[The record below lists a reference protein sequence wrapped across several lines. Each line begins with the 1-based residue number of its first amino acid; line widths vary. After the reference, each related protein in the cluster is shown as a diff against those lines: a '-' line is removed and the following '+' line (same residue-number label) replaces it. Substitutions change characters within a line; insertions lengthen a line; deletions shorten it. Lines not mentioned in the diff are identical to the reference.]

1 MECGSGGDASVVH
14 ADCIGYEGKLHGS
27 IEQVDFPKIAKS
39 QDHFSSFSSLFGVR
53 VSLNVMLGKYVS
65 ILVYEVESWLDVF
78 VEITIS
84 KEHIS

>member
-39 QDHFSSFSSLFGVR
+39 
-53 VSLNVMLGKYVS
+53 
-65 ILVYEVESWLDVF
+65 
-78 VEITIS
+78 
-84 KEHIS
+84 